1 MAAELFTQNGA
12 ADRSAITRMH
22 GGNSSDLKKMVRAMK
37 GEAEA
42 EAIAQALEQTN
53 WNRKQAASLLNISY
67 KALIYKSR
75 QYGILRPKA
84 APEKLMA
91 MSAAVPETARLSGGQ
106 ILS

>member
-1 MAAELFTQNGA
+1 MQGA
-12 ADRSAITRMH
+12 NA
-22 GGNSSDLKKMVRAMK
+22 SDLKKMVREIK

-75 QYGILRPKA
+75 QYGILRAKA
-84 APEKLMA
+84 SPRKLVA
-91 MSAAVPETARLSGGQ
+91 MSPATRNPPG
-106 ILS
+106 

>member
-1 MAAELFTQNGA
+1 MQGA
-12 ADRSAITRMH
+12 
-22 GGNSSDLKKMVRAMK
+22 NSSDLKKMVREIK

-67 KALIYKSR
+67 KALMYKSR

-84 APEKLMA
+84 SPQKLVA
-91 MSAAVPETARLSGGQ
+91 LSAANPESARLSGEQ
-106 ILS
+106 TVS

>member
-1 MAAELFTQNGA
+1 MGR
-12 ADRSAITRMH
+12 ADRINLVRMQ
-22 GGNSSDLKKMVRAMK
+22 GANASDLKKMVREIK

-84 APEKLMA
+84 IASEAGGDESGTAGTRPAEWGTD
-91 MSAAVPETARLSGGQ
+91 AVL
-106 ILS
+106 I